1 MTRTF
6 HARVS
11 KKVLIYCLMPSTILT
26 VYFFWIKMPLAALVF
41 MIFMVVIIERMIH
54 TSYIINS
61 GSELIIFKGRFSRVV
76 KLRLSDIEKVEQLKS
91 TAIFPFR
98 RKDVVTLTLKNGSIK
113 QISPFPADEFCR
125 YVERCIK
132 DLEQK

>member
-1 MTRTF
+1 M
-6 HARVS
+6 V
-11 KKVLIYCLMPSTILT
+11 
-26 VYFFWIKMPLAALVF
+26 ALVF

-76 KLRLSDIEKVEQLKS
+76 KLRLSDIEKVEQVRA
-91 TAIFPFR
+91 TAIFPFQR
-98 RKDVVTLTLKNGSIK
+98 NDIVALTMKDGSIK
-113 QISPFPADEFCR
+113 LISPFPADEFCR

-132 DLEQK
+132 DLE